1 MARLTRYAALFALC
15 CTFGVSTLGC
25 AGAGANA
32 AHAPGRRGRVQA
44 PTSIAEALPAPP
56 GHVSLRRADELQ
68 PIVYAAADEF
78 GVDPS
83 LINAV
88 IWTESR
94 FDAHAKSSAGARG
107 LMQLMPAT
115 ARSLAD
121 RMDEPARPHQ
131 PRFNVR
137 AGTLYLARMLKRYDG
152 DEKLALAA
160 YAAGPGNVDKWLKT
174 RGGQLSERTERYT
187 SKVLKLRDEIAA
199 VAARGA
205 RQTRRR

>member
-1 MARLTRYAALFALC
+1 MRRVSVLTSALVLVLA
-15 CTFGVSTLGC
+15 TAGC
-25 AGAGANA
+25 AGANAGSARSRAAGARSSR
-32 AHAPGRRGRVQA
+32 P
-44 PTSIAEALPAPP
+44 PSIAAALPAPE
-56 GHVSLRRADELQ
+56 GHEALARADALQ
-68 PIVYAAADEF
+68 PIVLAAAEEY
-78 GVDPS
+78 GVDPD

-94 FDAHAKSSAGARG
+94 FDPKAKSSAGARG

-115 ARSLAD
+115 ARSLAE
-121 RMDEPARPHQ
+121 RMDEPARPLQ

-174 RGGQLSERTERYT
+174 RGGVLSDRTERYT
-187 SKVLKLRDEIAA
+187 TKVLALRDEIAE
-199 VAARGA
+199 VSGRGA
-205 RQTRRR
+205 RHTRRR